1 MVCRGS
7 FVFWIDSERFL
18 SQNFQIA
25 AKYRKIVFFAA
36 NAITYCNHLIISW
49 RETFLYL
56 FHMKNHY
63 CAPNLKVIDA
73 LVSKLY
79 YLLQIKLFCSILQQ
93 PDIFFKKETCL
104 NLVHMTIYSYVPSLE
119 AINALVPKKYHLLQ
133 IMHFAAFCSNFIIF
147 WKGDLSESTLHHKLP
162 PCTNFGTNQC
172 TSS

>member
-18 SQNFQIA
+18 SQNFQIV

-56 FHMKNHY
+56 LHMKNHY
-63 CAPNLKVIDA
+63 CMPNLKVIYA

-79 YLLQIKLFCSILQQ
+79 HLLQIKIFCSILQQ
-93 PDIFFKKETCL
+93 PNIFSK
-104 NLVHMTIYSYVPSLE
+104 NLLHDNLFLCTKFRSDQCISS
-119 AINALVPKKYHLLQ
+119 Q
-133 IMHFAAFCSNFIIF
+133 IIPFAANHAFCSILQQPYEFLKRRPVWSYSTIQTTPLYQF
-147 WKGDLSESTLHHKLP
+147 W
-162 PCTNFGTNQC
+162 N
-172 TSS
+172 

>member
-56 FHMKNHY
+56 LHMKNHY

-79 YLLQIKLFCSILQQ
+79 HLLQIKLFCSILQQ
-93 PDIFFKKETCL
+93 PDILKK
-104 NLVHMTIYSYVPSLE
+104 
-119 AINALVPKKYHLLQ
+119 K
-133 IMHFAAFCSNFIIF
+133 
-147 WKGDLSESTLHHKLP
+147 DLSESTSHDNLSL
-162 PCTNFGTNQC
+162 CTKFRSNQC
-172 TSS
+172 ISSQVIPFAANHAFCSILQQPHEFLKRRPVWIYSTLQTTLFYQFWN